1 MQHRREESVFTCIAS
16 PPPPNEQTC
25 LEDYDTNLSLT
36 GQHSPRPLS
45 PCLSVVPL
53 IVTHPVSSLFFSC
66 SFPLCMLQFLDTI
79 VFLSPLLNP
88 PPPGLLDPVMS
99 RELINNRNTPLKS
112 VQILL
117 WMNSI
122 FFFIVCTFFLH

>member
-45 PCLSVVPL
+45 PVSRS
-53 IVTHPVSSLFFSC
+53 THRYSSG
-66 SFPLCMLQFLDTI
+66 
-79 VFLSPLLNP
+79 FLSFLFMLFSTLHVTISGYHCFPFPSFNP
-88 PPPGLLDPVMS
+88 PPAWPV
-99 RELINNRNTPLKS
+99 RPRH
-112 VQILL
+112 VQGID
-117 WMNSI
+117 
-122 FFFIVCTFFLH
+122 